1 MRNGKEIRNIYPF
14 ILLIFVFY
22 IYVTVKVGNQEM
34 LTLLELQEML
44 SFLENGPEKC

>member
-22 IYVTVKVGNQEM
+22 IYIYIHNKKISIKKASKKVS
-34 LTLLELQEML
+34 T
-44 SFLENGPEKC
+44 